1 MEESMEALY
10 GYLIKNYKENEPIFL
25 AELQI
30 EGMSSSNLRQQLK
43 KLADS
48 GTLKISGKQEAVS
61 IIIVM

>member
-1 MEESMEALY
+1 MEVLC
-10 GYLIKNYKENEPIFL
+10 GYLIKNYKGNEPIFL

-48 GTLKISGKQEAVS
+48 GTLKISGKQGAVS

>member
-1 MEESMEALY
+1 MEVLC

-30 EGMSSSNLRQQLK
+30 EGMSSSNLRQQLT

-48 GTLKISGKQEAVS
+48 GTLKISGKQGAVS